1 MKKILILLTFFFAI
15 KFEAGESPVTDDDV
29 NKLFTAM
36 IVAGSLAFI
45 VAYNSQTADEPDSND
60 YMFYDKQNNSL
71 IFSEASGL
79 ENFEINF
86 SNQVTQDM
94 ILTNNLFAEENLYI
108 GFKYRF

>member
-45 VAYNSQTADEPDSND
+45 VAC
-60 YMFYDKQNNSL
+60 L
-71 IFSEASGL
+71 
-79 ENFEINF
+79 
-86 SNQVTQDM
+86 
-94 ILTNNLFAEENLYI
+94 LYTSPSP
-108 GFKYRF
+108 RDNR